1 MLVKVIKGLSHAV
14 LSNSCF
20 NLVGA
25 FYFFF
30 RSRKKIL
37 EMVVAE
43 EAVSEEVVAISD
55 WAETLETFLQ
65 RKMKPIETRKQLREV
80 NE

>member
-1 MLVKVIKGLSHAV
+1 
-14 LSNSCF
+14 
-20 NLVGA
+20 
-25 FYFFF
+25 
-30 RSRKKIL
+30 
-37 EMVVAE
+37 MVVAE

-80 NE
+80 NISLIL

>member
-1 MLVKVIKGLSHAV
+1 
-14 LSNSCF
+14 
-20 NLVGA
+20 
-25 FYFFF
+25 
-30 RSRKKIL
+30 
-37 EMVVAE
+37 MVVAE

-80 NE
+80 SNVIPRQNAHTFQLI

>member
-1 MLVKVIKGLSHAV
+1 
-14 LSNSCF
+14 
-20 NLVGA
+20 
-25 FYFFF
+25 
-30 RSRKKIL
+30 
-37 EMVVAE
+37 MVVAE

-80 NE
+80 SNVIPCQNALTFQLI

>member
-1 MLVKVIKGLSHAV
+1 
-14 LSNSCF
+14 
-20 NLVGA
+20 
-25 FYFFF
+25 
-30 RSRKKIL
+30 
-37 EMVVAE
+37 MVVAE

-80 NE
+80 NISLFDFERLILTPCSLNLEN

>member
-1 MLVKVIKGLSHAV
+1 
-14 LSNSCF
+14 
-20 NLVGA
+20 
-25 FYFFF
+25 
-30 RSRKKIL
+30 
-37 EMVVAE
+37 MVVAE